1 MPLAEPI
8 SAVPPRERTVV
19 EGNIVEHPIWNL
31 SNRQARPKR
40 LMVDAETGKVLV
52 DPRTLK
58 PREYVD
64 PADYTQEF
72 DLGPDPSD
80 GSKRRQLVIKADV
93 HAGFPTVHA
102 LRFSSSSPRR
112 RTSPG
117 TRARRSRSPRRRS
130 QGVSASSTP
139 PAPTSTPS
147 TTPWMP
153 SRVSSSSTSMP
164 TTTSEPGPFIP
175 AAAPSVS
182 SRRRSSSSGRDGD
195 LRPRSMAPSRQHRIP
210 RTTSSSEMVSGRA

>member
-8 SAVPPRERTVV
+8 STVPPRERTVV
-19 EGNIVEHPIWNL
+19 EGNIVEHPIWKL

-64 PADYTQEF
+64 PADCTQEF
-72 DLGPDPSD
+72 DLGPDPID

-102 LRFSSSSPRR
+102 LRVLVVVAEKAHFSRYASQKVPITPSEIARGLRIEHP
-112 RTSPG
+112 P
-117 TRARRSRSPRRRS
+117 TR
-130 QGVSASSTP
+130 
-139 PAPTSTPS
+139 TSTPS

-153 SRVSSSSTSMP
+153 SKASSSSTS
-164 TTTSEPGPFIP
+164 TRTSTCGPGPFIP
-175 AAAPSVS
+175 AAALSAS
-182 SRRRSSSSGRDGD
+182 SRRPSSGSGHVAGGFLLSMTPRAF
-195 LRPRSMAPSRQHRIP
+195 RSMG
-210 RTTSSSEMVSGRA
+210 TTSSSAMACGRA